1 MKVILTAVNSKFIHS
16 NLAVRYLKAYTKNLN
31 YDCRIM
37 EFTINDRIERIV
49 EEIINKNPDM
59 VAFSCYIWNIDYIKH
74 IASLIKL
81 INNDIT
87 VIYGG
92 PEVSYD
98 SKTFLYENPGEFV
111 LFGEG
116 EETYSELINWILIY
130 GRLNNSTH
138 EAIYELKN
146 IKGLC
151 FKVNG
156 KVICNAKRPLMD
168 MNDIVFPYDRDDDLS
183 NKIVYYEASRGC
195 PFNCK
200 YCLSSTIHGVR
211 FLNINRVKKELK
223 FLIDKDV
230 KLIKFVDRTF
240 NCNPKFTMEIWN
252 YLINIKTDATF
263 HFEISADILTEEEI
277 EIVSKAPR
285 GRFQFEV
292 GVQTTNDII
301 LHNINRHVNFYDIKQ
316 KVDELERIGNVK
328 QHLDLIAGLPGEDIA
343 SFKKSFNDI
352 YLIRPEE
359 IQLGFL
365 KLLKG
370 SSMRDETLKWGMVYS
385 PYPPYEILKTKNMSY
400 SDITILKRVEK
411 VLDKYYNSRKFD
423 NILNYFLPKFNSPF
437 DFYYFLGKFFYEK
450 GYLSRSISSVQYY
463 KVFLELLNEL
473 TCNKDDKLNLKEIIK
488 FDYLKYNKKKWLP
501 EFLIR
506 DRNKKEEVQV
516 KNCVVES
523 NIKLQE
529 NYHIEKFFIDIKDL
543 ILKNE
548 INKKVCYIIFDEKSN
563 IELYIS
569 ELFDSV
575 DVINS

>member
-130 GRLNNSTH
+130 GRLNNSTQ

-285 GRFQFEV
+285 GRFQFEI